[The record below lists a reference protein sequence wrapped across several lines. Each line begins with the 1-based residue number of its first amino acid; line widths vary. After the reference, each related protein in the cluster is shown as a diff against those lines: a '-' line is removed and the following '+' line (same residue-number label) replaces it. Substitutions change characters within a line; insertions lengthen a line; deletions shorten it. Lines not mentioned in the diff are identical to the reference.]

1 MHLLKIELN
10 PKFLSG
16 TLKYLKWSIAQ
27 NHLFVVVFGLK
38 PTKGCLF
45 CETYRVWSFWKW
57 FILLNVIEQVCATDG
72 KLSTFFFD
80 ENEMNFQKSE
90 KNEKMFFSR
99 NKNIWAS

>member
-1 MHLLKIELN
+1 MN

-27 NHLFVVVFGLK
+27 NHQFVVVFGLK

-57 FILLNVIEQVCATDG
+57 FTLINVIEQVCATDRQ
-72 KLSTFFFD
+72 LSTFFFD
-80 ENEMNFQKSE
+80 ENEVNFQKSE
-90 KNEKMFFSR
+90 KNEKMLFSR
-99 NKNIWAS
+99 NKKIWCS